1 MDLGKT
7 YGHNMNYLEEYIN
20 QIVELAKEVETED
33 PIDWAM
39 VNIDED
45 AAYRLITLNVINHLN
60 VNDENSKLTM
70 LAVITKLTVENFILN
85 LKLRGNSG
93 H

>member
-1 MDLGKT
+1 
-7 YGHNMNYLEEYIN
+7 MNYLEEYIN

-45 AAYRLITLNVINHLN
+45 AAYRLIALNVINHLN

>member
-45 AAYRLITLNVINHLN
+45 AAYRLIALNVINHLN

>member
-7 YGHNMNYLEEYIN
+7 CGHNMNYLEEYIN
-20 QIVELAKEVETED
+20 QVVELAKEVETED

-45 AAYRLITLNVINHLN
+45 AAYRLIALNVINHLN
-60 VNDENSKLTM
+60 VNDENSKITM